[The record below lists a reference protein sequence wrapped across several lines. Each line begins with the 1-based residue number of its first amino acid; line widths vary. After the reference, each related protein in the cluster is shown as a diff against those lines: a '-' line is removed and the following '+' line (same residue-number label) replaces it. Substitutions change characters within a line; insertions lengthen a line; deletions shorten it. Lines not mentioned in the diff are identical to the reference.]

1 MHATNKHYVLLAAL
15 TASLALVGCDRS
27 KSATET
33 NNDSPEAEAKQ
44 ADKTDKKQKAQ
55 QKSHGE
61 KNAHQPGAG
70 DAITAFHEMDG
81 RTPLPLTPM
90 MANHQRQNMRDHLVA
105 IQEIVRAAADED
117 FDGVEKAAGRIGSS
131 PQMKQMCNHM
141 GAGAEGFTEKAL
153 GFHETADGIIA
164 AAEKEDYQG
173 VMTATADTIGTC
185 TSCHAQYKQ
194 KIVTDKVW
202 RKKTGMGAPSGGM
215 HQKHHGGGHH

>member
-1 MHATNKHYVLLAAL
+1 MDTAKKHYMLIAAL
-15 TASLALVGCDRS
+15 TGCLALVGCDR
-27 KSATET
+27 AET
-33 NNDSPEAEAKQ
+33 AAESDNDSPEAEAKQ
-44 ADKTDKKQKAQ
+44 ADKTE
-55 QKSHGE
+55 QKSHD
-61 KNAHQPGAG
+61 KTNTHQPGAG

-105 IQEIVRAAADED
+105 IQEIVRAAADKD

-131 PQMKQMCNHM
+131 PEMKQMCNHM

-194 KIVTDKVW
+194 KIVTDEVW
-202 RKKTGMGAPSGGM
+202 RKKTGMGAPSGNM
-215 HQKHHGGGHH
+215 HQKNHGGGHH